1 MCRQSFAVHACGC
14 WSYFEKPDI
23 CPDARHLYPNYSFQK
38 CIRISAPHLRFASF
52 GYRDRETGDLIG
64 IVGYEVQ
71 KDARP
76 LDLHCRELQM
86 RYSYPMENCRL
97 HTHYQ
102 DLMQISQTCLP
113 RTGRQ
118 PRQHEDFADPVWLL
132 RYFDVIEHRCDE
144 DEIEFLVHEIQ
155 GDVRELWVRLD
166 FDNVPSEWIR
176 AVDMWHKVQA
186 CESIYSR
193 YWPTQKEV
201 ILKRGHPSERSDK
214 RESNTPQSYALP
226 GIVSQVHSR
235 DEPVLILE
243 APSLLAH
250 IT

>member
-1 MCRQSFAVHACGC
+1 MCRLSFAVHPCEC
-14 WSYFEKPDI
+14 WSYFEMPDI
-23 CPDARHLYPNYSFQK
+23 CPDARHLYANYSFQK

-52 GYRDRETGDLIG
+52 AYRDIETGDLVG

-71 KDARP
+71 TDARP
-76 LDLHCRELQM
+76 LDLHCSELQM
-86 RYSYPMENCRL
+86 RHSYPLENCRL

-132 RYFDVIEHRCDE
+132 RCFEVIEHRCDE
-144 DEIEFLVHEIQ
+144 EEIEYLVHESW
-155 GDVRELWVRLD
+155 GRRRELWVRLD
-166 FDNVPSEWIR
+166 FNQVPSEWIR
-176 AVDMWHKVQA
+176 AIDTWHKVQA
-186 CESIYSR
+186 WESIYSR
-193 YWPTQKEV
+193 YWPIQKEL
-201 ILKRGHPSERSDK
+201 ILQRGHPSERSVERVSD
-214 RESNTPQSYALP
+214 TPQSYALP
-226 GIVSQVHSR
+226 GVVSSSRRR
-235 DEPVLILE
+235 DEQVLIAE